1 MAEGARLM
9 AHSKGAQYVSR
20 DDLAQYIPHRQQ
32 RHGNLSRI
40 AS

>member
-20 DDLAQYIPHRQQ
+20 DDLAQYIPPT
-32 RHGNLSRI
+32 GNRDMETCL
-40 AS
+40 A